1 MQAHKMIKHVNQQ
14 H

>member
-1 MQAHKMIKHVNQQ
+1 MRQHVNQQ